1 LSNFN
6 VLVALIAGLRSEL
19 VNKAMRRSWN
29 RVGMWE
35 TRMLNDLK
43 VYTVNTDD
51 FMHIRRT
58 IDAIA
63 DAKPLEVGSRA
74 ASIVS
79 VGTDSKG
86 KTHLDGKP
94 SAASCIPFIGLFSSL
109 SRFLVYP
116 SILPRCLSIAV
127 A

>member
-1 LSNFN
+1 M
-6 VLVALIAGLRSEL
+6 LVALIAGLRSEL

-29 RVGMWE
+29 RVGTWE

-63 DAKPLEVGSRA
+63 DAKPLDVGSRA

-86 KTHLDGKP
+86 KTHLDGNP
-94 SAASCIPFIGLFSSL
+94 SAASACIPFIGLFSSL
-109 SRFLVYP
+109 SCFLVYP
-116 SILPRCLSIAV
+116 SVLPRCLSITV